1 MKHLTRAVRPLHVQA
16 APVAASAHPG
26 ALSRVPSAAAVDL
39 PAPTPG
45 DQVRLQALGS
55 PPSVA
60 SVAVPPSLPVFVRR
74 GSVLAVLGRIDRIV
88 SAFVAPMWLRR
99 LTLGN
104 IVLRYQR
111 LVATEPFAVLA
122 SASAPSL
129 WPQLV
134 RRATP
139 RSFASLTLDGTADW
153 AVLKRDALQVYA
165 GPALTL
171 SVHAA
176 PQRISRRLAQ
186 SLNTLRIPT
195 GLRRTGYTFVSGR
208 GVVAL
213 AGHGLVYAARVAA
226 DEQLTVARSSIV
238 AISVNG
244 PHDLHNC
251 VAQMPQTQASAAGSA
266 GSATS
271 AAGSNS
277 RKWTDLKWKDVVPWV
292 RGVWLKLVLA
302 PRWGLGFV
310 RVLGPRTVLLQSGG
324 AQQMWEHTVRGPRLA
339 LAPKVSADY
348 LNVVTFD
355 QAHRPEIRSTLDFGE
370 AVRAIE
376 KTK

>member
-74 GSVLAVLGRIDRIV
+74 GSVLAVLGRTDRIV

-129 WPQLV
+129 WPRLV

-186 SLNTLRIPT
+186 TLNTLRIPT

-251 VAQMPQTQASAAGSA
+251 VAQMPQTQASA

-271 AAGSNS
+271 SAGSS
-277 RKWTDLKWKDVVPWV
+277 ARKWTDLKWKDVVPWV